1 MDKVTILS
9 PRLQNLQ
16 LDLQK
21 GDTNTLSTFWDEII
35 QLGTPLIED
44 INNPTHN
51 LVTFLFRE
59 TNEVDDII
67 LFFRPVSY
75 DPTQMRFMHLPNT
88 DVYYLSYKILKKA
101 RATYGIIRGKPSYTD
116 DYKKN
121 LQFLSKT
128 RPDPL
133 NKKIFYFHKD
143 PEDSSKDMARSILEM
158 PGARE
163 SPWSYANDP
172 DYQGQIDYLE
182 YHNNEFHDP
191 RKIWVYTPPEY
202 DKSQKYPTLFLFD
215 GDGYLEHINVPKIL
229 NNLIQAKKIP
239 SVICVFIESI
249 DRIAELLTNDS
260 KFGRFV
266 TQGIYPWLTNKYS
279 ISLNPADN
287 ILGGVSA
294 GGLAAAFIALEHAN
308 IFGKVL
314 SQSGAFP
321 WKPSEDE
328 EYEWIIREYV
338 KKPKQ
343 NIEFYLEIGKLESF
357 SPMGK
362 DYPNVRYSQR
372 HMRDVL
378 LAKGYRVHYHEFI
391 GGHDYI
397 CWKETFGDAVIQ
409 LLGPEK

>member
-1 MDKVTILS
+1 MDDDTFLS
-9 PRLQNLQ
+9 PRLQNLYSAI
-16 LDLQK
+16 QK
-21 GDTNTLSTFWDEII
+21 GDTKALSTFWNEI
-35 QLGTPLIED
+35 LLSGTPLIED
-44 INNPTHN
+44 INNPTHD
-51 LVTFLFRE
+51 LVTFLYRE
-59 TNEVDDII
+59 ENEVNDII
-67 LFFRPVSY
+67 LFFRPISY
-75 DPTQMRFMHLPNT
+75 DPTQMRFKHLPKT

-101 RATYGIIRGKPSYTD
+101 RATYGIIRGKPYYTE
-116 DYKKN
+116 DYRKN
-121 LQFLSKT
+121 LQFFSKT
-128 RPDPL
+128 KPDPL
-133 NKKIFYFHKD
+133 NEKIFYFYKD
-143 PEDSSKDMARSILEM
+143 SEDSSKDMARSILEM
-158 PGARE
+158 PGAHDY
-163 SPWSYANDP
+163 PWFYTKVP
-172 DYQGQIDYLE
+172 DSEGKVDSLE
-182 YHNNEFHDP
+182 YHNNEFPNP

-202 DKSQKYPTLFLFD
+202 NKNQKYPAIFLFD
-215 GDGYLEHINVPKIL
+215 GNGYLEYINVPKIL

-239 SVICVFIESI
+239 PVICVFIQSI
-249 DRIAELLTNDS
+249 DRIAELLTNDP
-260 KFGRFV
+260 KFGRFIA
-266 TQGIYPWLTNKYS
+266 QGLHPWLAKQYS
-279 ISLNPADN
+279 LSANSPDN

-338 KKPKQ
+338 KKPKE

-397 CWKETFGDAVIQ
+397 CWKETFGDALIK
-409 LLGPEK
+409 LLGLEK